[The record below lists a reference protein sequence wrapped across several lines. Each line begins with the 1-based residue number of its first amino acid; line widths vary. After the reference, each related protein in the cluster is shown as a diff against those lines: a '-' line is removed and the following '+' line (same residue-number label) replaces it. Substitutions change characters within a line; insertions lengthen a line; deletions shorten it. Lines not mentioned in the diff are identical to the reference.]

1 MSKFIEFYQYIPF
14 QINPEI
20 VWIGPFSFGWY
31 AMMYLV
37 AFLVVYFL
45 LKKRLALGEGKLS
58 KSQLFDFLIFC
69 FIGVVVGARLGYVF
83 FYNFFYYISNPLAII
98 SPFDLSTGNL
108 VGIYGMSY
116 HGGLIGAIIF
126 AIIFTRRNKLKFWD
140 LIDFSVPAIPAG
152 YFFGRLGN
160 FLNGELYGRVTE
172 KWWGMYFPDD
182 ELHLLR
188 HPSQLYEAF
197 LEGIV
202 VFIFLW
208 TIRNSKVFQGKLAA
222 IYLCAYATARFFGEF
237 YREPDSQIGFLFFG
251 LTLGQIFSVIMF
263 FSGLG
268 IMFWKKIKK
277 WYNVKR

>member
-1 MSKFIEFYQYIPF
+1 MSKFLEFYQYIPF

-20 VWIGPFSFGWY
+20 IRIGPFSFGWY

-83 FYNFFYYISNPLAII
+83 FYNSSYYISNQLSII

-126 AIIFTRRNKLKFWD
+126 AIIFTRRNKLNFWD

-160 FLNGELYGRVTE
+160 FLNGELYGRMTE

-188 HPSQLYEAF
+188 HPSQIYEAF
-197 LEGIV
+197 LEGFL
-202 VFIFLW
+202 VFILLW
-208 TIRNSKVFQGKLAA
+208 KIRNNEFFREKISA
-222 IYLCAYATARFFGEF
+222 IYLCAYAVARFFGEF

-251 LTLGQIFSVIMF
+251 LTMGQILSLAMF
-263 FSGLG
+263 FSGMV
-268 IMFWKKIKK
+268 IMFWKK
-277 WYNVKR
+277 KRKVV